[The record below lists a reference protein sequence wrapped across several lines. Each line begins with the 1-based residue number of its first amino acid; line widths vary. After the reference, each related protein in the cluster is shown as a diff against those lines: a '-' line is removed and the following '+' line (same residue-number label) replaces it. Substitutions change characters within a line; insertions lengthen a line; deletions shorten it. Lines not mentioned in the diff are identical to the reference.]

1 VRLSLRYKLVG
12 GFGLLL
18 ALIVLLVWVTLSLFN
33 SLRTVQSRVFN
44 EAIPGLVTVNE
55 VVRSYTAQTGAVRGY
70 LINSQPRVLQ
80 QYRSAVSASN
90 YWEQQAEQLFE
101 SGDERRLLERLV
113 SAGAA
118 YHELVDERVIPLAQQ
133 GRRSLAFSLLGEEGG
148 ALTAEIETY
157 GERLRTLQNEVVA
170 ESEDNLQR
178 RNTQVLITLVL
189 VSVAT
194 LAIGMALAVILPR
207 RLSTNISRLVEAARA
222 IGRGDF
228 DQRLEIHSR
237 DELEELASRFREMQA
252 GLKRLQQLFAQDREL
267 EIAASIQHSMLQ
279 RTLPDTP
286 GVHIVPILRQA
297 NLVGGDWYD
306 VDVAAGRISVV
317 VGDASG
323 KGIGAALIATVTLS
337 VLRAERRLGANI
349 QRIIEQANQAL
360 REATDS
366 DSFTTC
372 VYTTME
378 LATGE
383 IRWLNMGH
391 PSPFLLRGQRDDGVA
406 RGYYVEGP
414 RNRALGWFEDPGLAE
429 TVAYLA
435 PGDRLV
441 FYTDGFIEAKS
452 AEGDMFGEER
462 FARELL
468 RGAPLASRDL
478 GEAAIRGVE
487 RFAAGKLDDDLTML
501 ILEFVGSPLGE
512 GVSQHLTGVSRVTA
526 EGRHRH
532 LG

>member
-1 VRLSLRYKLVG
+1 VRLSLRHKLVG

-18 ALIVLLVWVTLSLFN
+18 VLIVLLVWVTLSLFN
-33 SLRTVQSRVFN
+33 SLRTVQSRVIN

-55 VVRSYTAQTGAVRGY
+55 VVRSYTAQTSAVRGY

-90 YWEQQAEQLFE
+90 YWEDQGKELFE
-101 SGDERRLLERLV
+101 SGDERRLLERLI
-113 SAGAA
+113 SAGAS

-133 GRRSLAFSLLGEEGG
+133 GRRSLAFSLLGEEGR

-170 ESEDNLQR
+170 DSEDSLQR
-178 RNTQVLITLVL
+178 RNTQVLVTLVV
-189 VSVAT
+189 VSVAA
-194 LAIGMALAVILPR
+194 LAIGVALAVILPR
-207 RLSTNISRLVEAARA
+207 RLAANISRLVEAARA

-228 DQRLEIHSR
+228 DQRPEVHSGDEI
-237 DELEELASRFREMQA
+237 EELAVRFGEMQA

-267 EIAASIQHSMLQ
+267 EIAASIQQSMLQ
-279 RTLPDTP
+279 RTLPEIP
-286 GVHIVPILRQA
+286 GVRIVPILRQA

-306 VDVAAGRISVV
+306 VDVSARQISVV

-337 VLRAERRLGANI
+337 VLRAERRLGATTK
-349 QRIIEQANQAL
+349 RIIEQANQAL
-360 REATDS
+360 REGTDS

-372 VYTTME
+372 VYTT
-378 LATGE
+378 LDPATGE

-391 PSPFLLRGQRDDGVA
+391 PAPFLLRGEVHDDEG
-406 RGYYVEGP
+406 RGYYLEGP

-429 TVAYLA
+429 AVAHLA

-452 AEGDMFGEER
+452 AEGEMFGEER
-462 FARELL
+462 FAGELL
-468 RGAPLASRDL
+468 RGAPLGSRDL
-478 GEAAIRGVE
+478 GEEAIRGVE

-501 ILEFVGSPLGE
+501 ILEFVGSSLEE
-512 GVSQHLTGVSRVTA
+512 GASQHLTGVIRGTA
-526 EGRHRH
+526 EGRD
-532 LG
+532 